1 MIGKAKSISHG
12 INLLNYI
19 MGESKNK
26 KHPELIY
33 HIKDNLLPSGLD
45 AMGIWQM
52 MELETAKFKLVK
64 NSLIRIE
71 ISPSKEYTQ
80 HFTEKDWEDLWND
93 FVREFDNYENINTK
107 TGKVISPKTNI
118 AASIQSVWLHL
129 ESRSRTPHLHGA
141 VCRVDS
147 NGHLNNDHM
156 IHLRANIAA
165 ERVAIKRGWKTAK
178 NVHDEKK
185 KKVGDDCIS
194 ALRKM
199 SSWDWDQYVSN
210 LESMGYKVAARYDEN
225 DILHGY
231 SLVKDNASYKASE
244 LVKGRKLTVKRL
256 PNTWRALHKKDEV
269 RMKTKN
275 EQHTEQP
282 FAKPILQTPSAP
294 THDYSQWEGDRVPFT
309 INYDGKE
316 SKYYIPEKVLD
327 MFNDE
332 FDYRTIANSDEL
344 VNLAVAIFVELIGPH
359 QAPAGGGGGGSQ
371 SELPWRDKD
380 EDDLRW
386 ARRCMSAATSSLSK
400 RPKTGQKIH

>member
-52 MELETAKFKLVK
+52 MELEKAKFKLVK

-118 AASIQSVWLHL
+118 AASIQSVWLHM
-129 ESRSRTPHLHGA
+129 ESRSHTPHLHGA

-178 NVHDEKK
+178 DVHDEKK
-185 KKVGDDCIS
+185 KKLGMIASVLCARCHHGTGNNTFPVWKVWGTRWLHVTTRTTFFTVIH
-194 ALRKM
+194 
-199 SSWDWDQYVSN
+199 SSKTMPVT
-210 LESMGYKVAARYDEN
+210 R
-225 DILHGY
+225 H
-231 SLVKDNASYKASE
+231 
-244 LVKGRKLTVKRL
+244 
-256 PNTWRALHKKDEV
+256 PNW
-269 RMKTKN
+269 
-275 EQHTEQP
+275 
-282 FAKPILQTPSAP
+282 
-294 THDYSQWEGDRVPFT
+294 
-309 INYDGKE
+309 
-316 SKYYIPEKVLD
+316 
-327 MFNDE
+327 
-332 FDYRTIANSDEL
+332 
-344 VNLAVAIFVELIGPH
+344 
-359 QAPAGGGGGGSQ
+359 
-371 SELPWRDKD
+371 
-380 EDDLRW
+380 
-386 ARRCMSAATSSLSK
+386 
-400 RPKTGQKIH
+400 